1 MVDEKFQIG
10 KVKPL
15 KTERERER
23 ERDGGGVGEE
33 VVGSNKVSEFNGVF
47 DPHHLAR
54 SLWVK
59 LRQSPNLNLPHFKG
73 YHLETVY

>member
-1 MVDEKFQIG
+1 MVDEKFRIG

-23 ERDGGGVGEE
+23 ERERGVGKEL
-33 VVGSNKVSEFNGVF
+33 VGSNKVSEFNGVF
-47 DPHHLAR
+47 DPHHLGR
-54 SLWVK
+54 SLWLK
-59 LRQSPNLNLPHFKG
+59 LRQFPNLNLPHFKG